1 MTRTREYERLAKA
14 TLLPLPVEVH
24 SVSAVTTGR
33 PQARSCPARKAWL
46 LTRRETFTLVTGKT
60 NASARSVAG
69 QTPPSLGTPTPVFA
83 RNEPLHRQALA
94 SRGALP

>member
-46 LTRRETFTLVTGKT
+46 LTRRETFTLVTVIT
-60 NASARSVAG
+60 IASARSVAE
-69 QTPPSLGTPTPVFA
+69 QSLPSLEAPTPFWA
-83 RNEPLHRQALA
+83 IMDPLHRQALA